1 MKVELNPVR
10 IYRKYRT
17 RQQAVR
23 LTRIAHEYNFEGY
36 KRLYL
41 FHARKTA
48 GTTIAKI
55 FMSATGCDGGQL
67 YEQLCEATDRQFLSQ
82 DSIFVGWDKRLIESG
97 EYYFGFS
104 HIPFD
109 DLSLPEQ
116 TFRFTVLRDPVQ
128 RVLSHYRMLL
138 DFSKQDDPHESFAEE
153 KHWLGN
159 SFEDFLDRIPRE
171 HLQNQLF
178 MFSKKFDPDEAASR
192 VLDLEHV
199 ILFEQLEHGL
209 CRLENLVGKPLSI
222 RHDRKGQSQFEISQQ
237 DHDKLKQMLEPE
249 CKFYATVAK
258 QIEQA

>member
-1 MKVELNPVR
+1 MKVELNPAR

-17 RQQAVR
+17 RQRAVR
-23 LTRIAHEYNFEGY
+23 LTKIAHGYNFEGY
-36 KRLYL
+36 KRLYH

-48 GTTIAKI
+48 GTTVAKI

-67 YEQLCEATDRQFLSQ
+67 YQQLSAASDRQLLCQ
-82 DSIFVGWDKRLIESG
+82 NLIFVGWDKKLIESG

-109 DLSLPEQ
+109 DLALPDR
-116 TFRFTVLRDPVQ
+116 TFRFTVLRDPIE
-128 RVLSHYRMLL
+128 RVFSHYRMLL

-159 SFEDFLDRIPRE
+159 SFDEFLDRIPQE

-178 MFSKKFDPDEAASR
+178 MFSKKFDPNEAVSR
-192 VLDLEHV
+192 VLDLEHT
-199 ILFEQLEHGL
+199 ILFEQLAHGL
-209 CRLENLVGKPLSI
+209 NRLGNLVGKPMSI

-249 CKFYATVAK
+249 CEFYAAVAK
-258 QIEQA
+258 KIG